1 MILFEEFFDINRR
14 STFNPEGLT
23 NGENPR
29 PFHFALFYATADEIG
44 VLEHGS
50 DVKDGS
56 ESPPREHLLKL

>member
-14 STFNPEGLT
+14 STFHPKRLT

-29 PFHFALFYATADEIG
+29 PFHFALFYSMADEIG

-50 DVKDGS
+50 DVEDGC
-56 ESPPREHLLKL
+56 ESPTGEHLLKL

>member
-1 MILFEEFFDINRR
+1 MILFEEFFDIDRC
-14 STFNPEGLT
+14 STFHPKGLT

-29 PFHFALFYATADEIG
+29 PYHFALLYPTADEIG

-56 ESPPREHLLKL
+56 ESPSCEHLLKL